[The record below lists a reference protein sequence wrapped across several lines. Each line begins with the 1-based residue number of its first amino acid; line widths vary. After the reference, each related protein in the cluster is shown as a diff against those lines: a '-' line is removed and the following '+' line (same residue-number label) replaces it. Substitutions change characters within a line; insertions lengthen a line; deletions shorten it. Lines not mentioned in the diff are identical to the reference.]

1 LASLGSGFLFAASLA
16 AFTITV
22 KVAEV
27 VASETA
33 EVIVIRAFRVRSGIA
48 LIFIDDIAVFG
59 LAIWGVDGVG
69 VVFAGLTGTRT
80 ITWLVTITWLIAF
93 AWLARLIAWLT
104 WLVGRLA

>member
-1 LASLGSGFLFAASLA
+1 MASLGSGFLFAASLA

-69 VVFAGLTGTRT
+69 VVFAVLAGTRT
-80 ITWLVTITWLIAF
+80 TTWLITWLIAWL
-93 AWLARLIAWLT
+93 AWLITRLIAWLA
-104 WLVGRLA
+104 WLVRRLA